1 MLSAKRKLSVLLRKR
16 SNTKLNDDELLRYS
30 RHILLHEL
38 GIEGQ
43 AKLLLSHAVIIG
55 AGGLGCAAAL
65 YLASSGVGRITLI
78 DDDTVDL
85 TNLQRQIAHTTD
97 RINQSKVSSL
107 ASAILAINPNV
118 VVDAIEARATRE
130 LLERLLHVHAQS
142 SQPSDPQNT
151 TAAFKQNSS
160 YTVDVVLD
168 CSDNF
173 NTRHAVNA
181 ACALSQTPLISGSAL
196 KMDGQLSTF
205 DTGRADSP
213 CYACLFPP
221 HEEPQESSCSTMGVF
236 APLVGIIGTAQANEA
251 LKILTNMGE
260 SLIGRLVMFNAAR
273 FKWTEIGFKRNPLCP
288 VCSKRT
294 AHVGSGHTAN

>member
-1 MLSAKRKLSVLLRKR
+1 M
-16 SNTKLNDDELLRYS
+16 SNPKLNDDELLRYS

-43 AKLLLSHAVIIG
+43 EKLLLSHTVIVG

-107 ASAILAINPNV
+107 ASAILAINPSV
-118 VVDAIEARATRE
+118 VVDAIEGRATRE
-130 LLERLLHVHAQS
+130 LLERLLHPLAQS

-151 TAAFKQNSS
+151 AAAFKRNSTH
-160 YTVDVVLD
+160 TVDIVLD

-173 NTRHAVNA
+173 KTRHAVNA
-181 ACALSQTPLISGSAL
+181 ACAHRQIPLISGSAL

-221 HEEPQESSCSTMGVF
+221 HEEPEESSCSTMGVF

-251 LKILTNMGE
+251 LKMLTSTGE
-260 SLIGRLVMFNAAR
+260 SLIGRLVMFNALR
-273 FKWTEIGFKRNPLCP
+273 FKWTEIGFKRNPLCT
-288 VCSKRT
+288 VCCERAQDTVSEK
-294 AHVGSGHTAN
+294 TAN